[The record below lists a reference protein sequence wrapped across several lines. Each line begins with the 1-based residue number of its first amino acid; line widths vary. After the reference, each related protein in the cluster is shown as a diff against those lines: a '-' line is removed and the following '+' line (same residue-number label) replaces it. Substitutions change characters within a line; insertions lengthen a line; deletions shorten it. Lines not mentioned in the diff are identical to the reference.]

1 MENYEYMFL
10 HKHHPHSW
18 KDKDQEKEIN
28 LLLRCD
34 REDLYIEKASA
45 DGWEIKATSIIK
57 KNNVDLEIFHL
68 QRKNSNPKF
77 NQETFSE
84 EWLEGIR
91 KYLDKRKDRYFE

>member
-18 KDKDQEKEIN
+18 EDKEKEIN
-28 LLLRCD
+28 LLLRCE
-34 REDLYIEKASA
+34 REDLYIEKAST

-57 KNNVDLEIFHL
+57 KDNIDLEIFHL
-68 QRKNSNPKF
+68 QRKNSNSKF

-84 EWLEGIR
+84 EWLEGI
-91 KYLDKRKDRYFE
+91 KKHLDKRKKMIGDLL